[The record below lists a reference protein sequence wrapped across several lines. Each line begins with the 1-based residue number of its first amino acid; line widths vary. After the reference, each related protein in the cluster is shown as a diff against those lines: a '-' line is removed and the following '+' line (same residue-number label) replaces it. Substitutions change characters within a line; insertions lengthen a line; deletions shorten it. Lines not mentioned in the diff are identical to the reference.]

1 MKGENV
7 VSENLPPKEHDSTFK
22 FLFEEKKDI
31 LLLIKDIL
39 KYKWAEMIDE
49 DSIELVKTNYVTQD
63 FMQIEADVIAKA
75 RLREREVYFYILIE
89 NQSTVKRDMQLR
101 ILKYMISLWAQ
112 EIRKGVEV
120 LPAIIP
126 IVVYNGIDE
135 RWNIST
141 NLMEAFDIFRDDIFK
156 YRVVD
161 IIELDMKKFLEKQE
175 DVLGPIVFYLEQVR
189 EDKDELVKR
198 LYEIEANL
206 KSLSRRNIDRFL
218 NWAHYI
224 IRPRL
229 AEDLKA
235 GYDKIVARI
244 KEGGAGRMGDFVSN
258 VARLLDETKTKEF
271 NMGIQQGIQQGI
283 YRAKVEMAKKL
294 VKKGYSD
301 DEIAELT
308 ELEVEEIRKLR
319 RELVP

>member
-1 MKGENV
+1 MKGKNV
-7 VSENLPPKEHDSTFK
+7 LSENLPPKEHDSTFK

-49 DSIELVKTNYVTQD
+49 DSIKLVKTNYVTQD

-206 KSLSRRNIDRFL
+206 KSLSRRNIDRFF

-244 KEGGAGRMGDFVSN
+244 KEGVNDKIKM
-258 VARLLDETKTKEF
+258 
-271 NMGIQQGIQQGI
+271 
-283 YRAKVEMAKKL
+283 Y
-294 VKKGYSD
+294 
-301 DEIAELT
+301 
-308 ELEVEEIRKLR
+308 
-319 RELVP
+319 